1 MHTLRCFGRLGVE
14 GSGGAPVRLR
24 SRKHLA
30 LLAYLVLNP
39 DREHPRDRLAS
50 MLWETERTQARHS
63 LSQAL
68 YDIRSNLPTAR
79 FDTTVNHVALEAGSV
94 DSEAERFEAAVRSG
108 DAIEAVR
115 LYRGP
120 FAPHLEGVATA
131 EYERW
136 VEDERNRLQRLAELA
151 FYRYVIE
158 CDDRARW
165 GEMCTAA
172 LRLLEMN
179 PLNEEAHR
187 AFMRGM
193 WLQGDQHGAL
203 EHFRRIQIHLKDELP
218 TGLSQETLRLVERI
232 RSSRPDTAGPEPAT
246 RDRPRLVG
254 RREEFSLL
262 KDALGRL
269 EVGAG
274 GVVVL
279 RGEAGIGKTRLLE
292 EVRDLARLRG
302 IQTLESRCFAAES
315 EVPYG
320 PVVEGLASVAADP
333 ARENG
338 DRPSYYQLGVLFPEH
353 FDDPGEDRRDEL
365 EADAGRR
372 RLFEETA
379 MLLGRACDRTPRLW
393 IVENL
398 HWIDASSAALLHY
411 VSRRLRDRPLLL
423 LVSVRDDEALEE
435 ATQGLVDDWCGQGK
449 AICLELDALSEEEV
463 GDLVGEV
470 RPEGLPEPI
479 TATIQRLAGGNP
491 FFALEMVSA
500 AADLEEWGSEWGS
513 SQHSSRKLM
522 TRGLRSLIG
531 VRLKGLD
538 LEAVRLLETIAILE
552 RHARPFL
559 VARTTNMSTGRVAEI
574 GRTLYSRGLL
584 HDEEGRLEFPHDIT
598 REYVYSNMGELQ
610 RAALHLVAG
619 EVLAGS
625 EESVSPST
633 LARHFALGG
642 DRPRAYEYSLRAA
655 EQSAHSYAHEEAID
669 LATMAL
675 SQSSNPRERAA
686 ALKILAEAE
695 SATGKVSSAAEHLSE
710 AISLDVDGA
719 EEGVELRLLAARL
732 YTDLADSK
740 RLTSTLE
747 QIEERL
753 PHLGTR
759 VRFYCRMEALQWQ
772 LKLLMREGSF
782 RASSEI
788 RDEIQGIYRAA
799 NPEELSDRAHVAALY
814 SLAAYSCFHESGDE
828 AISLLNELAD
838 LVPSPPAPMEF
849 QLPALRGAALLRLAR
864 WDQAEFCLRAAVQ
877 AARAKND
884 VLRTRLLL
892 NNLLVSALEQGEW
905 AQVDNLRSQL
915 SEMVIGLPQWSTDV
929 VDPLINQADLHFY
942 RGEPRKAQDVLEAL
956 IGHLESNPS
965 SMLAESFSAL
975 GLVKMQLGDLDGA
988 LRLWKRM
995 QELPDDHLRSVQ
1007 DQFKRAWFS
1016 ASMVLGHDGSL
1027 DRSLDILSKAADRE
1041 RGVNVASFHKIRW
1054 IQRLFVALAGSEQ
1067 LGGEGLRS
1075 GEEASTLRESGLGW
1089 FVYFAARWFKVSG
1102 RYIRAGF

>member
-1 MHTLRCFGRLGVE
+1 MHTLRCFGRLGME
-14 GSGGAPVRLR
+14 GSGGASVRLR

-30 LLAYLVLNP
+30 LLVYLVLNP

-68 YDIRSNLPTAR
+68 YDIRSNLPGAR

-120 FAPHLEGVATA
+120 FAPHLEGVATD

-151 FYRYVIE
+151 FYQYVIE

-172 LRLLEMN
+172 LRLLDMN

-203 EHFRRIQIHLKDELP
+203 EHFRRIEAHLNDELP
-218 TGLSQETLRLVERI
+218 AGLSQETLRLVDRI
-232 RSSRPDTAGPEPAT
+232 RSSRADTAGPEPAT

-254 RREEFSLL
+254 RREEFSFL

-269 EVGAG
+269 ENGAG

-279 RGEAGIGKTRLLE
+279 HGEAGIGKTRLVE

-302 IQTLESRCFAAES
+302 IRTLESRCFAAES
-315 EVPYG
+315 DVPYG
-320 PVVEGLASVAADP
+320 PVVEGLAPVAADP

-338 DRPSYYQLGVLFPEH
+338 DRHSFYQLGVLFPEH
-353 FDDPGEDRRDEL
+353 FDDPGEERRDEL

-423 LVSVRDDEALEE
+423 LVSVREGEALAE
-435 ATQGLVDDWCGQGK
+435 TTKGLVDDWCGRGR
-449 AICLELDALSEEEV
+449 ATCLELGGLSQEDV
-463 GDLVGEV
+463 GDLVGAV
-470 RPEGLPEPI
+470 RPEGLPESI

-500 AADLEEWGSEWGS
+500 AADLEEWGA
-513 SQHSSRKLM
+513 SQQSSRKLM

-538 LEAVRLLETIAILE
+538 LEAVRLLESIAILE

-559 VARTTNMSTGRVAEI
+559 VARTTNMSSGRVAEI

-655 EQSAHSYAHEEAID
+655 EQSAHSYAHTEAID
-669 LATMAL
+669 LSSLAL
-675 SQSSNPRERAA
+675 SQSSNARERAA
-686 ALKILAEAE
+686 ALKILAESE
-695 SATGKVSSAAEHLSE
+695 SATG
-710 AISLDVDGA
+710 
-719 EEGVELRLLAARL
+719 
-732 YTDLADSK
+732 
-740 RLTSTLE
+740 
-747 QIEERL
+747 
-753 PHLGTR
+753 
-759 VRFYCRMEALQWQ
+759 
-772 LKLLMREGSF
+772 
-782 RASSEI
+782 
-788 RDEIQGIYRAA
+788 
-799 NPEELSDRAHVAALY
+799 
-814 SLAAYSCFHESGDE
+814 
-828 AISLLNELAD
+828 
-838 LVPSPPAPMEF
+838 
-849 QLPALRGAALLRLAR
+849 
-864 WDQAEFCLRAAVQ
+864 
-877 AARAKND
+877 
-884 VLRTRLLL
+884 
-892 NNLLVSALEQGEW
+892 
-905 AQVDNLRSQL
+905 
-915 SEMVIGLPQWSTDV
+915 
-929 VDPLINQADLHFY
+929 
-942 RGEPRKAQDVLEAL
+942 
-956 IGHLESNPS
+956 
-965 SMLAESFSAL
+965 
-975 GLVKMQLGDLDGA
+975 
-988 LRLWKRM
+988 
-995 QELPDDHLRSVQ
+995 
-1007 DQFKRAWFS
+1007 
-1016 ASMVLGHDGSL
+1016 
-1027 DRSLDILSKAADRE
+1027 
-1041 RGVNVASFHKIRW
+1041 
-1054 IQRLFVALAGSEQ
+1054 
-1067 LGGEGLRS
+1067 
-1075 GEEASTLRESGLGW
+1075 
-1089 FVYFAARWFKVSG
+1089 
-1102 RYIRAGF
+1102 